1 MKRLLVAL
9 IASGVA
15 VPALGIDVSAS
26 IEISQPGFYGQINI
40 GDFPRPAV
48 IYAQPVWVQ
57 RPVKVVQVQPIYL
70 RVPPGHEKHWSKHCG
85 KYGACGQPVY
95 FVREDWYQAQYV
107 PRYAQSSS
115 ITLAAGAMITVR
127 STDRARERTRAMKAA
142 TTDRHGRDEARLG
155 K

>member
-15 VPALGIDVSAS
+15 VPAFGTDVSAS
-26 IEISQPGFYGQINI
+26 IGISQPGFYGQINI

-57 RPVKVVQVQPIYL
+57 RPPRVVQVQPIYL

-95 FVREDWYQAQYV
+95 FVREDWYQTQYV
-107 PRYAQSSS
+107 PRYEHHDHYTHGQSDEHDS
-115 ITLAAGAMITVR
+115 
-127 STDRARERTRAMKAA
+127 E
-142 TTDRHGRDEARLG
+142 HGHG
-155 K
+155 KGKGHGHEDGDD

>member
-1 MKRLLVAL
+1 VKRLLVAL

-15 VPALGIDVSAS
+15 VPALGTDVSAS
-26 IEISQPGFYGQINI
+26 IGISQPGLYGQINI

-57 RPVKVVQVQPIYL
+57 RPVKVMQVQPIYL

-107 PRYAQSSS
+107 PRYERQEYY
-115 ITLAAGAMITVR
+115 
-127 STDRARERTRAMKAA
+127 ARGKS
-142 TTDRHGRDEARLG
+142 DDHDSKHGHG
-155 K
+155 KGKGHEGGDD